1 MAESKLRVATDEEMV
16 EDAIAAATEATE
28 HSAVEV
34 ELDGKAYTL
43 TFTRTVVKRMERE
56 GFVPASIDAMPATAM
71 EALIKGAFEAK
82 HPSMTAE
89 QRLSVWMALGRKDE
103 LINALMELYMAPI
116 NALIADPTEATGDW
130 RLV

>member
-43 TFTRTVVKRMERE
+43 TFTRAVVKRMERE

-89 QRLSVWMALGRKDE
+89 QRLGVWMALGRKDE

>member
-16 EDAIAAATEATE
+16 EDAIATATEATE

-71 EALIKGAFEAK
+71 EALIKGAFEAR

-89 QRLSVWMALGRKDE
+89 QRLGVWMALGRKDE

>member
-16 EDAIAAATEATE
+16 EDAIATATEATE
-28 HSAVEV
+28 ATAVEV

-89 QRLSVWMALGRKDE
+89 QRLGVWMALGQKDE

-116 NALIADPTEATGDW
+116 NALIADPTEATGSW

>member
-16 EDAIAAATEATE
+16 EDAIATATEATK

-34 ELDGKAYTL
+34 ELDGKSYTL
-43 TFTRTVVKRMERE
+43 TFTRAVVKRMERE

-89 QRLSVWMALGRKDE
+89 QRLGVWMALGRKDE

>member
-71 EALIKGAFEAK
+71 EALIKGAFEAR

-89 QRLSVWMALGRKDE
+89 QRLGVWMALGRKDE